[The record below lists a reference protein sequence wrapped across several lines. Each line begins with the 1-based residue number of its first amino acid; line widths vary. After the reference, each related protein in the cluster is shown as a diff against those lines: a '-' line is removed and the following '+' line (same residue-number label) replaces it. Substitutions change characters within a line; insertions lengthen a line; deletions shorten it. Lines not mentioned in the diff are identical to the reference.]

1 MNGPGLAARP
11 TVVRSAD
18 IKLNWRHS
26 LRRYESRLR
35 CSCVRLT
42 WLKKARTLMNQI
54 AHNIVQHD
62 DLAEVIKARA
72 EVALGALRGLPDEMR
87 KQVLETALRDIPN
100 SKLKITLRK

>member
-1 MNGPGLAARP
+1 MSQLAH
-11 TVVRSAD
+11 D
-18 IKLNWRHS
+18 
-26 LRRYESRLR
+26 
-35 CSCVRLT
+35 
-42 WLKKARTLMNQI
+42 
-54 AHNIVQHD
+54 IVQEHD